1 MENQKNNKGVIVLLV
16 VIIVILSVLCILFA
30 TRTIDFK
37 SKDASDNE
45 IKENINDNN
54 AGSNDDN
61 SNVINNTKD
70 EIIKKYFYDVND
82 LSVKALPEYQ
92 IFADISKNSN
102 VVETVDFGFEKDYR
116 ADLDISGNVNVLK
129 YGKSENEKNIS
140 GKLNVTGVIDIIQ
153 FNLPSMESN
162 QLLYLLTDD
171 GNVYYYRIGDVENN
185 NFNVTKVENVS
196 NVKKLF
202 ISSFSKVNAGGSWAL
217 FAITDNDDCIMIIG
231 ESV

>member
-70 EIIKKYFYDVND
+70 EIIKKHFYDVND

-92 IFADISKNSN
+92 VFADISKNSN
-102 VVETVDFGFEKDYR
+102 VFETVDYGFEKDYR
-116 ADLDISGNVNVLK
+116 ADLDISGNVSVLK

>member
-102 VVETVDFGFEKDYR
+102 VVETVDYGFEKDYR
-116 ADLDISGNVNVLK
+116 ADLDISGNVSVLK

>member
-1 MENQKNNKGVIVLLV
+1 MLLV

-54 AGSNDDN
+54 AGFNDDN

-92 IFADISKNSN
+92 IFDDISKNSN

-116 ADLDISGNVNVLK
+116 ADLDISGNVSVLK

-171 GNVYYYRIGDVENN
+171 GNVYYYKIGDVENN